1 MQNGSPRQWGQI
13 ALTSELL
20 KSKTLIY
27 MMPLFLEAGCAQAA
41 SAKYRGSGQRS
52 VNGPGKTVI
61 AFCTG
66 GSPAESP
73 EIEAFLKRNFSGDE
87 WKRVPVFYCPGGF
100 CYEKMSAGSKLMMK
114 FFQKMVEGKKDKT
127 EADRE
132 MLKMIAHSYDI
143 SDKKY
148 IEPIVKLLNDA
159 CNK

>member
-1 MQNGSPRQWGQI
+1 MKTAVIYNSQTGFTKRYAEWISEGQWGQI

-41 SAKYRGSGQRS
+41 CSKISWFRSKIGQW
-52 VNGPGKTVI
+52 PGKTVI

-87 WKRVPVFYCPGGF
+87 SEKGSGVLLPRRV
-100 CYEKMSAGSKLMMK
+100 
-114 FFQKMVEGKKDKT
+114 
-127 EADRE
+127 
-132 MLKMIAHSYDI
+132 
-143 SDKKY
+143 
-148 IEPIVKLLNDA
+148 LL
-159 CNK
+159 